1 MFFLTYTNLEDFKVF
16 SREEAESGLAPKGG
30 QWHGHRHN
38 YIIYL
43 QCKGDKSKFIKNVS
57 SSTSQKKLLYLF

>member
-1 MFFLTYTNLEDFKVF
+1 MFFLTYTNLEDFKMLY
-16 SREEAESGLAPKGG
+16 REEAENGMAPKGG

-43 QCKGDKSKFIKNVS
+43 QCKGDRI
-57 SSTSQKKLLYLF
+57 